1 MHKYLSSI
9 AGANSILRSA
19 SRPWIG
25 GIKDVSP
32 KTTDPGTKKQTKK
45 NSNHSKELLMKM
57 KPQKD
62 VTQNYSDIFTNRT
75 THIKPEV

>member
-32 KTTDPGTKKQTKK
+32 KTTDPGIRRKKIIQIT
-45 NSNHSKELLMKM
+45 KELLMKM

-62 VTQNYSDIFTNRT
+62 VTQNYSDIFTHRT